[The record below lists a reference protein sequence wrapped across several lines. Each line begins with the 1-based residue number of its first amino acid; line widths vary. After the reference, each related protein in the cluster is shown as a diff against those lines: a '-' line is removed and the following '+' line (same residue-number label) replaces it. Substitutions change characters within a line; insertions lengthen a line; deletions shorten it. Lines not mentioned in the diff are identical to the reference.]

1 LVEKRFRPEF
11 LNRLDEVIVFRP
23 LTKEDLSQIIEL
35 QLEEVRAR
43 LREHG
48 LILELTQE
56 TRDFLIEKGYN
67 PDFGA
72 RPLRRTIE
80 RYVEDKLS
88 EEILKGNFS
97 GKKHIVAKVHD
108 EQVVFETEGDSEEA
122 PQAEDVAA
130 KA

>member
-1 LVEKRFRPEF
+1 MEKRFRPEF

-43 LREHG
+43 LRGHG

-56 TRDFLIEKGYN
+56 TKDFLIEKGYN

-72 RPLRRTIE
+72 RPLRRSVE

-88 EEILKGNFS
+88 EEMLMGRFS
-97 GKKHIVAKVHD
+97 GKEHIVATGHD
-108 EQVVFETEGDSEEA
+108 EQVVFETEGGSEEA